1 VARAG
6 GNAGMQALLAADL
19 KAYRTQIGVPTT
31 NTVAV
36 GRAQT
41 GNPALDCLVFT
52 GASPE
57 VKNQAKPPQ
66 LQLNEDPVLR
76 NRDIRAPFPEKSQSA
91 RHAEEELVNRFH
103 NQVKLLGLDP
113 KKITGTFYVRQSNPG
128 GVCSKCLTGV
138 GRPDVPLTET
148 GVIVQLSRMYP
159 NLDIRVDTNEPS
171 AKPHGR
177 QSFTMRNGRYV
188 SKE

>member
-66 LQLNEDPVLR
+66 PQLDNDPVFR
-76 NRDIRAPFPEKSQSA
+76 NRDIRSPTNARQDA
-91 RHAEEELVNRFH
+91 TRHAEEEVVNRFH
-103 NQVKLLGLDP
+103 NQAKALKLNP
-113 KKITGTFYVRQSNPG
+113 QSVTGTFYILQSNPR
-128 GVCSKCLTGV
+128 GVCGTCLQGV
-138 GRPDVPLTET
+138 NNPNKEP
-148 GVIVQLSRMYP
+148 GVLVKLSRMYP
-159 NLDIRVDTNEPS
+159 NLNIRVDTEQFDPATRANV
-171 AKPHGR
+171 R
-177 QSFTMRNGRYV
+177 RSFTLRNGNYV
-188 SKE
+188 EEK